1 MRKLWSVLLVTVLAL
16 SIVGSG
22 FAAPK
27 KGKFRGIVQELN
39 LQAKSFELKSEKQ
52 SWKVV
57 FNEETVFINDGEK
70 ADSSQLSNDLG
81 VLVSGVVGE
90 DDKTITAQV
99 IAWGPAPGNP
109 DPGPGDRE
117 RKDPPLVKGIMS
129 KLNLETLSFELKHK
143 DPEGNE
149 KTFQVSYSDKTRF
162 IRDMKPS
169 KVEEFKDGEEVF
181 VMGPINPEEMKME
194 AHLVAFGKFERRGDP
209 DRGGP
214 PLIKGIMS
222 KLNLETLSFELKHKD
237 PEGNEKTF
245 QVSYSDK
252 TRFIRDM
259 KPSKVEEFKDGEEVF
274 VMGPINPEE
283 MKMEAHLVAFGKFER
298 PGDPNPGPGDP
309 GRGNPPVPVE
319 GIKGLVTEINLEQ
332 MTLKLKLNDEITLE
346 VKYYEWTG
354 FIRGNRFVF
363 PEDLKTDTRITLYGP
378 VNREQK
384 TAVAHYIV
392 W

>member
-117 RKDPPLVKGIMS
+117 RKGPPLVKGIMN

-149 KTFQVSYSDKTRF
+149 KVLKVSYSDKTRF
-162 IRDMKPS
+162 IRDMQ
-169 KVEEFKDGEEVF
+169 
-181 VMGPINPEEMKME
+181 
-194 AHLVAFGKFERRGDP
+194 A
-209 DRGGP
+209 
-214 PLIKGIMS
+214 
-222 KLNLETLSFELKHKD
+222 
-237 PEGNEKTF
+237 
-245 QVSYSDK
+245 
-252 TRFIRDM
+252 
-259 KPSKVEEFKDGEEVF
+259 SKVEEFKDGEEVF